1 MNARIGAPRLPRA
14 LLALAAAVVGAVAPV
29 QLAGGS
35 TAVATAI
42 ATYHGYGFDSCTVP
56 SVSQLGAWKAWP
68 YRSVAVYI
76 GGPDAGCPARLSS
89 TWVRGAT
96 RTAGW
101 SLIPTYVGLQAPGC
115 RCKALSTSTATAFAE
130 GEQAAASAVSLLGG
144 IGIGRGNVVY
154 DDMEG
159 YRRSGTTSAAVLA
172 YLAGWTVGLDKRG
185 YLAGVYS
192 SGSSGITDL
201 VWEVRHNSHHWPLPQ
216 DIWIA
221 DWNGRA
227 TTSDKYVPATFW
239 IHHQR
244 LHQYLGP
251 HQVRLAGAVIDIDA
265 DYLDGGV
272 VTGASL

>member
-1 MNARIGAPRLPRA
+1 MNRRRRAPSLSRA
-14 LLALAAAVVGAVAPV
+14 LFAVAAATGGAVVPM

-35 TAVATAI
+35 SAATAAI
-42 ATYHGYGFDSCTVP
+42 TTYDGLGFDACTVP
-56 SVSQLGAWKAWP
+56 SVTQLEHLKAGP
-68 YRSVAVYI
+68 FRSIAVYI
-76 GGPDAGCPARLSS
+76 GGPDAGCPARLSAS
-89 TWVRGAT
+89 WVGGAT
-96 RTAGW
+96 RVAGW

-115 RCKALSTSTATAFAE
+115 RCAAVSTSTAKAFAQ
-130 GEQAAASAVSLLGG
+130 GEQDAASAASIMAA

-159 YRRSGTTSAAVLA
+159 YSRNGTTSPAVLA
-172 YLAGWTVGLDKRG
+172 FLAGWTAGLDQRG
-185 YLAGVYS
+185 YLSGVYS
-192 SGSSGITDL
+192 SATSGITDL
-201 VWEVRHNSHHWPLPQ
+201 VWEVRHNVHRWTVPQ

-227 TTSDKYVPATFW
+227 TTADPHVPSTFW

-251 HQVRLAGAVIDIDA
+251 HWVSYGGVRIDVDA

-272 VTGASL
+272 VTGHSL

>member
-1 MNARIGAPRLPRA
+1 MNRSLRAPRLPRA
-14 LLALAAAVVGAVAPV
+14 LLAIAAATAGAAAPV
-29 QLAGGS
+29 QLAGAATG
-35 TAVATAI
+35 ATAI
-42 ATYHGYGFDSCTVP
+42 VTYHGYGFDACTVP
-56 SVSQLGAWKAWP
+56 TVSQLAALKAGP
-68 YRSVAVYI
+68 YRSLAVYV
-76 GGPDAGCPARLSS
+76 GGPDAGCPARLSK
-89 TWVRGAT
+89 TWVQGAT

-115 RCKALSTSTATAFAE
+115 GCKTISTSTTTAFGE
-130 GEQAAASAVSLLGG
+130 GKQAAASAVSILGA

-154 DDMEG
+154 DDVEG
-159 YRRSGTTSAAVLA
+159 YRRSSTTSPVVLA
-172 YLAGWTVGLDKRG
+172 YVAGWTVGLDEHG
-185 YLAGVYS
+185 YLSGVYS

-201 VWEVRHNSHHWPLPQ
+201 VWEVRHNAHRWPLPQ

-227 TTSDKYVPATFW
+227 TTADKYVPATFW

-251 HQVRLAGAVIDIDA
+251 HWVKYGGVSIQIDA

-272 VTGASL
+272 VTAASL